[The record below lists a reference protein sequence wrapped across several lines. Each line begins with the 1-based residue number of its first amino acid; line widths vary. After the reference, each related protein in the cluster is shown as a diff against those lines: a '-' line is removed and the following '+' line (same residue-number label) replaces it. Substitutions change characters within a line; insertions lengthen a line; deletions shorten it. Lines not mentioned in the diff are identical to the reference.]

1 MDENILP
8 REDRLT
14 ECETTDAVD
23 RIAGWARQELDLLL
37 VRRTAIAK
45 RMTMIQSTLAGL
57 AAVFGPDVIAEERP
71 APLSK
76 PPIPYTLHRSRGL
89 TQVCRQTLMGSQR
102 PLTTAE
108 IYRRIQKTN
117 PEIMTRHK
125 HPKVA
130 LSVVLRRLVTYGEVC
145 DGIDEQDSLTWL
157 WIEGNS
163 PSESA
168 LVHSSSALKQGGF
181 ASLDI

>member
-1 MDENILP
+1 MDEDILP
-8 REDRLT
+8 REYRLT
-14 ECETTDAVD
+14 ECETTNAID

-37 VRRTAIAK
+37 LKRTAIAK
-45 RMTMIQSTLAGL
+45 RITMIQSTLAGL
-57 AAVFGPDVIAEERP
+57 AAVFGSDVIAEQRP

-76 PPIPYTLHRSRGL
+76 PPVRHTLHRSRGL
-89 TQVCRQTLMGSQR
+89 TQACRQTLTSSQH

-117 PEIMTRHK
+117 PEIMARHN

-130 LSVVLRRLVTYGEVC
+130 LAVVLRRLVTYGEVC
-145 DGIDEQDSLTWL
+145 DGIDEQDSRTWL
-157 WIEGNS
+157 WIDGNS

-168 LVHSSSALKQGGF
+168 SVHSSSALKQEGF